1 MRLTLTDDEF
11 AELRRLLGEAAGL
24 VFDDSRRD
32 SLAYSI
38 SERLQT
44 RGLSTVAEYLQL
56 IAKPAEGQERQALLD
71 EVTIQETHFFRNPP
85 QVRAL
90 RQHVLPELIKA
101 ANARGDR
108 RLRIWSAG
116 CSTGEEPYTVAMM
129 LRELLP
135 LADGWDVKVI
145 ATDVSARALAAAREG
160 RYGPRALQMAEPT
173 DVQRW
178 FTQREVRGETSFQIR
193 DEVKELVEFRLHNLV
208 TEPVPFEPGE
218 LELVLCRNVTI
229 YFSRDTTR
237 ALIGRLHDALRDGG
251 YLFLGHSETLWQVS
265 DAFRLVTLGDAFVY
279 RRLDVSATERR
290 QVLPDR
296 RTLDEGATPPLPER
310 RVNKTERRGT
320 SAWGA
325 LVKPRQLPFAKPRA
339 AAPPAPTLALVR
351 AALAEGRYEDAAGL
365 ADELARRDSLAADAH
380 YLRGLALTNC
390 GRDEEALVALRKAV
404 YLDPT
409 AGFAHFLL
417 AGALDR
423 LGERTAAAASYRAAA
438 KALAAAPDGAVS
450 AELGGRSPGELVEL
464 CGRLAD
470 RCEEEVRR

>member
-1 MRLTLTDDEF
+1 MRVTLTDAEF
-11 AELRRLLGEAAGL
+11 SGLRALLNEAAGL

-38 SERLQT
+38 GERLSA
-44 RGLSTVAEYLQL
+44 RGLSTVADYLVLLGQ
-56 IAKPAEGQERQALLD
+56 ATEGAERQALLD

-90 RQHVLPELIKA
+90 RQHVLPELIKSA
-101 ANARGDR
+101 LARGDR
-108 RLRIWSAG
+108 TIRIWSAG
-116 CSTGEEPYTVAMM
+116 CSTGEEPYTIAMM

-160 RYGPRALQMAEPT
+160 RYGARALQMAEPA
-173 DVQRW
+173 DVARW
-178 FTQREVRGETSFQIR
+178 FIEEDRHGERTYVLR
-193 DEVKELVEFRLHNLV
+193 PEARELVEFRLHNLV
-208 TEPVPFEPGE
+208 TEPVPVEAGE
-218 LELVLCRNVTI
+218 LDLVLCRNVTI
-229 YFSRDTTR
+229 YFNRDTTR
-237 ALIGRLHDALRDGG
+237 ALIGRLHTALRDGG

-279 RRLDVSATERR
+279 RRLDPPASERR

-296 RTLDEGATPPLPER
+296 RTLDEGATPPTPER
-310 RVNKTERRGT
+310 RGPKLERRG
-320 SAWGA
+320 SAWNA
-325 LVKPRQLPFAKPRA
+325 LVKPRQLPFVKPRVEGSPA
-339 AAPPAPTLALVR
+339 ATLATVR
-351 AALAEGRYEDAAGL
+351 GALAEGRYEDAAGL
-365 ADELARRDSLAADAH
+365 AGELAERDVLAADAH
-380 YLRGLALTNC
+380 YLRGLALTNS
-390 GRDEEALVALRKAV
+390 GKDDEALVSLRKAV

-423 LGERTAAAASYRAAA
+423 LGQRPAAAASYRAAA
-438 KALAAAPDGAVS
+438 QALAAAPDGVVA
-450 AELGGRSPGELVEL
+450 AELGGRSVGELVEL
-464 CGRLAD
+464 CARLAD